1 MKITTLAQ
9 LSAIR
14 GRLMGAL
21 YLMAANE
28 RRTIASK
35 QRELCC
41 TSLQALLDTWAG
53 DQAGEYLAQS
63 SALGL
68 AACFNRYSLSH
79 PNHFRA

>member
-1 MKITTLAQ
+1 MKITTLAH
-9 LSAIR
+9 LAAVR
-14 GRLMGAL
+14 NRLMGAL

-41 TSLQALLDTWAG
+41 NSLQALLDSWAG
-53 DQAGEYLAQS
+53 EQAEDYLAQS

-68 AACFNRYSLSH
+68 QSCFNRYSRSH